1 MVELERLKELTYQD
15 GSLIFSIEMNGE
27 TRIIIDEESGEIL
40 VYKDNEMKP
49 EARFTESGR
58 QL

>member
-1 MVELERLKELTYQD
+1 MVELERLKELSYQD
-15 GSLIFSIEMNGE
+15 GALNFSVEMNGE
-27 TRIIIDEESGEIL
+27 TRIIIDEESSEIL
-40 VYKDNEMKP
+40 IYKDDEVMP

>member
-1 MVELERLKELTYQD
+1 MVELERLKELSYQD
-15 GSLIFSIEMNGE
+15 GALNFSVEMNGE

-40 VYKDNEMKP
+40 IYKDDEVMP

>member
-1 MVELERLKELTYQD
+1 MVELERLKELSYQD
-15 GSLIFSIEMNGE
+15 GALNFSIEINGE
-27 TRIIIDEESGEIL
+27 QRIIIDEESGEIII
-40 VYKDNEMKP
+40 YKDDEVTP

>member
-1 MVELERLKELTYQD
+1 MVELERLKELSWQD
-15 GSLIFSIEMNGE
+15 GALNFSIEMNGE
-27 TRIIIDEESGEIL
+27 TRIIIDEESGKII
-40 VYKDNEMKP
+40 VFKDDEVSP